1 MSLDSSLRAV
11 VVALTESQWQ
21 VQPFQAHTQ
30 CSQHDSSG
38 DNMSD
43 HVVGKSLSLDLE
55 GGVKWQWQID
65 LLQPIQ
71 SPKHGPKAHPVCF

>member
-38 DNMSD
+38 DICA
-43 HVVGKSLSLDLE
+43 VLGPLGGKLT
-55 GGVKWQWQID
+55 K
-65 LLQPIQ
+65 LLVY
-71 SPKHGPKAHPVCF
+71 SARSTCLTMW